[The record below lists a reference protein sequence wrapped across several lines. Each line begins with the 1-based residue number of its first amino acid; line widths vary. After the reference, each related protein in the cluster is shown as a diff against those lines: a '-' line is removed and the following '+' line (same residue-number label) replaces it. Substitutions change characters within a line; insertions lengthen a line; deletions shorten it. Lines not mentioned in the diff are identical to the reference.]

1 MRGIKNGIQ
10 KGARL
15 MTVALPPKGR
25 DLRLDLIRGI
35 ANWQIFIN
43 HIPNNIFN
51 WVTTENYGFSDAA
64 DLFIFIS
71 GYTACFVYARIML
84 ERSSLAASTRIFKRA
99 WQIYVAQVMLFC
111 VYAAGIG
118 YLALKYHDPNLDN
131 VYNIHL
137 FFEHP
142 VEMLGAMLTLKYKP
156 LNMDV
161 LPLYVLLMLVFPA
174 ILWALVRKPNWVLAA
189 SIILYVLAR
198 HFDWNLPSYPDGVW
212 YFNPFCWQL
221 LFVLGAW
228 FALGGWSELM
238 PLIGSRTFLI
248 LGIAYLIFALIMTL
262 AAWIPQL
269 RAVLPDWLYNAFNPN
284 DKTNV
289 APYRIVHLAI
299 IVMLVTRFL
308 PRDWPGLKWRIFRP
322 AILCGQQSLQTF
334 CTGIFLSFAAYF
346 VLVETTSA
354 IWMQILVNISGI
366 TILCL
371 FAWYRSWTTSLDKP
385 ILRPETLASPQPG
398 SSSAKG

>member
-1 MRGIKNGIQ
+1 
-10 KGARL
+10 
-15 MTVALPPKGR
+15 MTVTLPPKGR
-25 DLRLDLIRGI
+25 DLRLDLLRGV

-71 GYTACFVYARIML
+71 GYTASFVYARIML
-84 ERSSLAASTRIFKRA
+84 ERGSLVASTRIFKRA

-118 YLALKYHDPNLDN
+118 YLALEYHDPNLDN

-137 FFEHP
+137 FLERP
-142 VEMLGAMLTLKYKP
+142 VEMLAAMLTLKYKP

-161 LPLYVLLMLVFPA
+161 LPIYILLMLAFPA
-174 ILWALVRKPNWVLAA
+174 ILWALVRKPNCVLAA
-189 SIILYVLAR
+189 SVILYVLAR
-198 HFDWNLPSYPDGVW
+198 HFDWNLPSYPHGVW

-228 FALGGWSELM
+228 FALGGWCELM
-238 PLIGSRTFLI
+238 PLIRSRTFLI

-269 RAVLPDWLYNAFNPN
+269 RAVFPDWLYSAFNPN

-299 IVMLVTRFL
+299 IAMLVTRFL
-308 PRDWPGLKWRIFRP
+308 PRDWPGLEWRIFRP

-334 CTGIFLSFAAYF
+334 CIGIFLSFAAYF
-346 VLVETTSA
+346 VLVETTNA

-371 FAWYRSWTTSLDKP
+371 FAWYRAWTTSLDKSG
-385 ILRPETLASPQPG
+385 LRPETLTSPLLRN
-398 SSSAKG
+398 SSAKG

>member
-1 MRGIKNGIQ
+1 
-10 KGARL
+10 
-15 MTVALPPKGR
+15 MTITLPPKGR
-25 DLRLDLIRGI
+25 DLRLDLFRGV

-43 HIPNNIFN
+43 HIPKNIFN
-51 WVTTENYGFSDAA
+51 WITTENYGFSDAA

-71 GYTACFVYARIML
+71 GYTASFVYARIML
-84 ERSSLAASTRIFKRA
+84 ERGTLAASTRILGRA
-99 WQIYVAQVMLFC
+99 WQIFVAQVILFC
-111 VYAAGIG
+111 IYAAGIG
-118 YLALKYHDPNLDN
+118 YLALQYHDPALDN

-142 VEMLGAMLTLKYKP
+142 VEMLCAMLTLKYKP

-189 SIILYVLAR
+189 STVLYLLAR
-198 HFDWNLPSYPDGVW
+198 HFGWNLPSYPNGVW

-221 LFVLGAW
+221 LFILGAW
-228 FALGGWSELM
+228 LALGGGSELM
-238 PLIGSRTFLI
+238 PLARSRIVLI
-248 LGIAYLIFALIMTL
+248 LGIAYLVFALIMTL
-262 AAWIPQL
+262 APWIPQL
-269 RAVLPDWLYNAFNPN
+269 RAALPDWLYSAFNPN

-289 APYRIVHLAI
+289 GPYRIIHLAI
-299 IVMLVTRFL
+299 IVMLVARFL
-308 PRDWPGLKWRIFRP
+308 PRDWPGLDWRIFRP

-346 VLVETTSA
+346 VLVETTDA

-366 TILCL
+366 AILCL
-371 FAWYRSWTTSLDKP
+371 FAWYRSWTASLNKP
-385 ILRPETLASPQPG
+385 ILRPETLAS
-398 SSSAKG
+398 SRT

>member
-1 MRGIKNGIQ
+1 MSV
-10 KGARL
+10 
-15 MTVALPPKGR
+15 TLPPKGR
-25 DLRLDLIRGI
+25 DLRLDLIRGV

-43 HIPNNIFN
+43 HIPNNILN

-71 GYTACFVYARIML
+71 GYTASFVYARIML
-84 ERSSLAASTRIFKRA
+84 ERGTLHASTRILKRA
-99 WQIYVAQVMLFC
+99 WQIFVAQVMLFC

-118 YLALKYHDPNLDN
+118 YLALEYHDPNLDN

-142 VEMLGAMLTLKYKP
+142 VEMLVAMLTLKYKP

-161 LPLYVLLMLVFPA
+161 LPIYVLLMLVFPA
-174 ILWALVRKPNWVLAA
+174 ILGALVRKPNWVLAA

-198 HFDWNLPSYPDGVW
+198 HFDWNLPSYPYGVW
-212 YFNPFCWQL
+212 YFNPLCWQL
-221 LFVLGAW
+221 LFVLGGW
-228 FALGGWSELM
+228 FALGGWSDLM
-238 PLIGSRTFLI
+238 PLIRSRTFLI

-269 RAVLPDWLYNAFNPN
+269 RAVLTDWLYSAFNPN

-289 APYRIVHLAI
+289 APYRIVHLII

-308 PRDWPGLKWRIFRP
+308 PRDWPGLEWRIFRP

-334 CTGIFLSFAAYF
+334 CIGIFLSFAAYF
-346 VLVETTSA
+346 VLIETTNS
-354 IWMQILVNISGI
+354 IWMQILVNILGI

-371 FAWYRSWTTSLDKP
+371 FAWYKSWTTSLDKS
-385 ILRPETLASPQPG
+385 ILRPGTLSSPKLESRLPT
-398 SSSAKG
+398 S

>member
-1 MRGIKNGIQ
+1 
-10 KGARL
+10 
-15 MTVALPPKGR
+15 MTVTLPPKGR
-25 DLRLDLIRGI
+25 DLRLDLFRGV

-71 GYTACFVYARIML
+71 GYTASFVYARIMF
-84 ERSSLAASTRIFKRA
+84 ERGTLAASTRILKRA

-142 VEMLGAMLTLKYKP
+142 VEMLGAMLTLRYKP

-174 ILWALVRKPNWVLAA
+174 VLWGLVRKPNWVLAA
-189 SIILYVLAR
+189 SIVLYVLAR
-198 HFDWNLPSYPDGVW
+198 HFDWNLPSFPYGVW

-238 PLIGSRTFLI
+238 PLIRSRIFLI

-262 AAWIPQL
+262 APWVPQL
-269 RAVLPDWLYNAFNPN
+269 RAALPYGLYNAFNPN

-289 APYRIVHLAI
+289 APYRIV
-299 IVMLVTRFL
+299 
-308 PRDWPGLKWRIFRP
+308 
-322 AILCGQQSLQTF
+322 
-334 CTGIFLSFAAYF
+334 
-346 VLVETTSA
+346 
-354 IWMQILVNISGI
+354 
-366 TILCL
+366 
-371 FAWYRSWTTSLDKP
+371 
-385 ILRPETLASPQPG
+385 
-398 SSSAKG
+398 

>member
-1 MRGIKNGIQ
+1 
-10 KGARL
+10 
-15 MTVALPPKGR
+15 MTVTLPPKGR

-84 ERSSLAASTRIFKRA
+84 ERSSLGASTRIFKRA

-131 VYNIHL
+131 VYNIHF

-174 ILWALVRKPNWVLAA
+174 ILWALVRKPNCVLAA

-198 HFDWNLPSYPDGVW
+198 HFDWNLPSYPYGVW

-238 PLIGSRTFLI
+238 PLIRSRTFLL

-269 RAVLPDWLYNAFNPN
+269 RAVLPDWLYSAFNPN

-289 APYRIVHLAI
+289 APYRVVHLAI

-308 PRDWPGLKWRIFRP
+308 PRDWPGLEWRIFRP

-334 CTGIFLSFAAYF
+334 CTGIFLSFGAYF

-366 TILCL
+366 AILCL
-371 FAWYRSWTTSLDKP
+371 FAWYKSWTTSLDKP
-385 ILRPETLASPQPG
+385 ILRPEALASPHP
-398 SSSAKG
+398 

>member
-1 MRGIKNGIQ
+1 
-10 KGARL
+10 
-15 MTVALPPKGR
+15 MTVTLPPKGR

-43 HIPNNIFN
+43 HIPNNKLN
-51 WVTTENYGFSDAA
+51 WITTEYYGFSDAA

-71 GYTACFVYARIML
+71 GYTASFVYARIML
-84 ERSSLAASTRIFKRA
+84 ERSSLGASTRIFKRA

-131 VYNIHL
+131 IYNIHL

-142 VEMLGAMLTLKYKP
+142 VQMLGAALTLRYKP

-174 ILWALVRKPNWVLAA
+174 ILWALVRKPSWVLAA
-189 SIILYVLAR
+189 SMVLYFVAR
-198 HFDWNLPSYPDGVW
+198 HFDWNLPSYPSGAW

-228 FALGGWSELM
+228 FALGGGSELM
-238 PLIGSRTFLI
+238 PLIRSRMFLM

-262 AAWIPQL
+262 A
-269 RAVLPDWLYNAFNPN
+269 V
-284 DKTNV
+284 
-289 APYRIVHLAI
+289 
-299 IVMLVTRFL
+299 
-308 PRDWPGLKWRIFRP
+308 
-322 AILCGQQSLQTF
+322 
-334 CTGIFLSFAAYF
+334 
-346 VLVETTSA
+346 
-354 IWMQILVNISGI
+354 
-366 TILCL
+366 
-371 FAWYRSWTTSLDKP
+371 
-385 ILRPETLASPQPG
+385 
-398 SSSAKG
+398 